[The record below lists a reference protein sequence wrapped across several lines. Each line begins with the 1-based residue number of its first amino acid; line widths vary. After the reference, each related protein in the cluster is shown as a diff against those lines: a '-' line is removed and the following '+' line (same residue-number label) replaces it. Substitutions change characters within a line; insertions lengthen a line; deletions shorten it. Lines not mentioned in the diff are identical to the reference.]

1 VLPPEKQRSSTPL
14 AIVDTAREPL
24 LVLGRELRVLAAS
37 RSFYLTFKVT
47 QDDRP
52 CSSAPTLGPMI
63 PVEHR
68 RQVVSS
74 IR

>member
-1 VLPPEKQRSSTPL
+1 VGSVPCSRLKSSVALLPLRM
-14 AIVDTAREPL
+14 DTAREPL

-52 CSSAPTLGPMI
+52 TLGPMI

>member
-1 VLPPEKQRSSTPL
+1 M
-14 AIVDTAREPL
+14 DTAREPL

-52 CSSAPTLGPMI
+52 TLGPMI